1 MGSYLEPLVALAAL
15 CTAIAIVMVCYGKY
29 PEDLREECREDGN

>member
-1 MGSYLEPLVALAAL
+1 MDSYLVPLVALAAL

-29 PEDLREECREDGN
+29 PEENKEECSEDGH